1 MSYRGAAKALSVFFS
16 FFPGLGKAPSY
27 QSIRNWVMK
36 FGFYKMVAPK
46 QIAKDWALLLDHT
59 IQIGTTK
66 VLIVLGLR
74 LSQLPVGR
82 PLNFQDVEPI
92 RILPMKTS
100 NQDVIFQVLEE
111 IREDLGE
118 IRLLS
123 ADEGSDLK
131 AGCNGFVETY
141 PTTIYVSDIVH
152 KLANLLQAELKNDP
166 AWNDLMTKAA
176 LSRTKYQQTTV
187 GYATPPNQRSKARY
201 MNAEILVAWAM
212 KVIAALESGRLDSEE
227 QGRIFEAFGWVY
239 GLKKSVREFH
249 ELCELISL
257 TNHVIRC
264 HGIHSETK
272 KHLSQILK
280 SISRGD
286 KAKKFCGKILTFVS
300 LQSAKAMPGER
311 LLGSSELIES
321 VIGCE
326 KYHAGAQSKSGFT
339 QSILIIGALTG
350 SIDEE
355 LVAEAMLETRF
366 KDIQIWSNNALGSTV
381 QKSRKEFYAMGSV
394 SKKKLEH
401 KMECIIRKETL
412 CA

>member
-1 MSYRGAAKALSVFFS
+1 MAK
-16 FFPGLGKAPSY
+16 
-27 QSIRNWVMK
+27 
-36 FGFYKMVAPK
+36 PK
-46 QIAKDWALLLDHT
+46 QIANDWALLLDHT
-59 IQIGTTK
+59 IQVGTTK

-82 PLNFQDVEPI
+82 PLSFQDVEPI
-92 RILPMKTS
+92 RILPMETS

-123 ADEGSDLK
+123 SDEGSDLK

-141 PTTIYVSDIVH
+141 PETVYISDIAH
-152 KLANLLQAELKNDP
+152 KLANLLQAELKNDA

-176 LSRTKYQQTTV
+176 LARTKYQQTV
-187 GYATPPNQRSKARY
+187 MGYATPPNQRSKARY
-201 MNAEILVAWAM
+201 MNAEILVSWAM
-212 KVIAALESGRLDSEE
+212 KVIAAMESGRLEGEE
-227 QGRIFEAFGWVY
+227 QRKIFEAFGWVY
-239 GLKKSVREFH
+239 GLRESIREFH

-264 HGIHSETK
+264 HGIHTETEER
-272 KHLSQILK
+272 LSQLLK
-280 SISRGD
+280 AIPRSDR
-286 KAKKFCGKILTFVS
+286 AKKFCENILAFVS
-300 LQSAKAMPGER
+300 LQSAKAKPGER
-311 LLGSSELIES
+311 LLGSTEIIES

-326 KYHAGAQSKSGFT
+326 KYHAGQQSKSGFT

-355 LVAEAMLETRF
+355 LVAEAMLETRYE
-366 KDIQIWSNNALGSTV
+366 DIQIWSNSALGTTV
-381 QKSRKEFYAMGSV
+381 QKARKNFYATGSV
-394 SKKKLEH
+394 SKKKLGREMEH
-401 KMECIIRKETL
+401 IIKQEAV